1 MKFAFITPRYGADVG
16 SGAEHACRLIAEQVC
31 ERHDVDVL
39 TTCARDRRNWKN
51 EYSEGADRVRGVLVR
66 RFSVGQVPDHIAF
79 DVQGSAGAVQKGS
92 DAGKPSGSRPTAHK
106 YALPEQM

>member
-1 MKFAFITPRYGADVG
+1 MEDRAIFGTVTYEWDRPCEVVPTGAGAIVPHRQKARKMPQPRAW
-16 SGAEHACRLIAEQVC
+16 SGGRSA
-31 ERHDVDVL
+31 
-39 TTCARDRRNWKN
+39 
-51 EYSEGADRVRGVLVR
+51 
-66 RFSVGQVPDHIAF
+66 PDHSAF